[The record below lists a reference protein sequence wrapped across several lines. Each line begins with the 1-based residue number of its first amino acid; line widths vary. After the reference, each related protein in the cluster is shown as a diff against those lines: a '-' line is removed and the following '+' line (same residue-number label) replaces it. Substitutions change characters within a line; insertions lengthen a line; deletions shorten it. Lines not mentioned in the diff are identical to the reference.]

1 MMLSYR
7 AWPRVSPQHVNE
19 WSIASKASKDHLRL
33 ELWYPSSPDVTT
45 EKCGA
50 ESWWGNT
57 PGGQNRINLDD
68 KNADASC
75 HWLLRHVLL
84 SKVDF
89 NACGTKFNVL
99 QGTWGKDRGLLED
112 PLPPWILCSIIFLFD
127 TLLPPGAFS
136 SRLQKAFLFASLSCP
151 GE

>member
-1 MMLSYR
+1 M
-7 AWPRVSPQHVNE
+7 NE

-68 KNADASC
+68 KNADGAITIS
-75 HWLLRHVLL
+75 VGI
-84 SKVDF
+84 SSEIPAEVKK
-89 NACGTKFNVL
+89 NAD
-99 QGTWGKDRGLLED
+99 QAYSIEAKDNSVC
-112 PLPPWILCSIIFLFD
+112 ITVI
-127 TLLPPGAFS
+127 TLKSYS
-136 SRLQKAFLFASLSCP
+136 STF
-151 GE
+151 G